1 MTAGRE
7 EKSRTAF
14 RRTAGVFIAA
24 VFSAGWARSQT
35 ETGNTAGSLSERGTR
50 EPRGDGRIG
59 NTRGSKMSNELLRQQ
74 GRACKTGPVFLS
86 VGQKERLRGGRKQ
99 TGGGAFADRAHRRK
113 TDLQGKQNKTGSRGQ
128 TARLPVFCFPTS
140 ETIRGRC
147 RQKGE
152 RSHSRRGT
160 RERDMG
166 CFPAGSSRV
175 MFCRD
180 APVRERGG

>member
-1 MTAGRE
+1 MTAGRGG
-7 EKSRTAF
+7 KSRTAF

-59 NTRGSKMSNELLRQQ
+59 NTRGSKMSNELLRQH

-99 TGGGAFADRAHRRK
+99 TGEAGLLRAAPTGGKPICSGNKIKQEAGDRQPGFLFFVFRLQRQNAGGAGRK
-113 TDLQGKQNKTGSRGQ
+113 GSAL
-128 TARLPVFCFPTS
+128 TAGGG
-140 ETIRGRC
+140 RGRGIWDVF
-147 RQKGE
+147 RPEVSG
-152 RSHSRRGT
+152 
-160 RERDMG
+160 
-166 CFPAGSSRV
+166 
-175 MFCRD
+175 
-180 APVRERGG
+180 